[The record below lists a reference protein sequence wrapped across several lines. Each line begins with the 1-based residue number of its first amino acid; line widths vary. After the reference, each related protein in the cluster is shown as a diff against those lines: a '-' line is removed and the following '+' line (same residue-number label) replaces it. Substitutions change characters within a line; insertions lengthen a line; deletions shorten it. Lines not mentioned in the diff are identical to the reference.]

1 MRIQGGAWQVLG
13 RRYLGRSPE
22 VFFRVFDLMTTCVVR
37 LHALPPCGI
46 CHSRS

>member
-1 MRIQGGAWQVLG
+1 MRIQGGARQVLG

-37 LHALPPCGI
+37 LHALPQSDFGR
-46 CHSRS
+46 SRS